1 MNSSN
6 PYNAAAAEKAAT
18 VVIKRSGQS
27 RVLTFVLG
35 ILAIL
40 IASLLG
46 LLVLL
51 VIGVETGPVP
61 FILGFFSAIIPV
73 PLYVSLVLWIDR
85 YETEPPW
92 MLATAFFWGV
102 LVAPFFSFLLN
113 TLGAIIVTLV
123 AGKEAGE
130 TFALVISAPIVE
142 ESSKAAILIIFYLW
156 KKEEF
161 DGVVDGIV
169 YASLVALGF
178 AMTENILYYGKAAL
192 EHGATGLTLT
202 FIVRGAFAPFSHPL
216 FTSLTGIGLGISR
229 QTNNLVIKL
238 ATPVIGFMMAVFMH
252 SIWNGSGALGG
263 GGIFLLTYLIVMVP
277 AFVIMIVVISLALRR
292 EGEVVREFLLPDF
305 QQGFFSDEEYRQL
318 GSIGGRMNS
327 SLSAL
332 SKRGIKGWR
341 SRRQFNQLASELAF
355 HRSRVSRGLHA
366 SEHEAS
372 AMEAAYLAALRSLIE
387 DVRSVQ
393 TRS

>member
-1 MNSSN
+1 MSSPN
-6 PYNAAAAEKAAT
+6 PYNLEASGPAT
-18 VVIKRSGQS
+18 AVVVKRSSQS
-27 RVLTFVLG
+27 RILTLVLG

-51 VIGVETGPVP
+51 IIGVETGLVP
-61 FILGFFSAIIPV
+61 FILGFFSAIVPV

-85 YETEPPW
+85 YESEPPW

-113 TLGAIIVTLV
+113 TLGALIVTLI

-142 ESSKAAILIIFYLW
+142 ESSKAAILLIFFFW

-192 EHGATGLTLT
+192 EHGAAGLTIT

-216 FTSLTGIGLGISR
+216 FTSLTGIGLGIAR
-229 QTNNLVIKL
+229 QTNNLAVKYS
-238 ATPVIGFMMAVFMH
+238 TPVIGFLMAVFMH

-263 GGIFLLTYLIVMVP
+263 GGIFLLTYVIVMVP
-277 AFVIMIVVISLALRR
+277 AFVIMLVVISLALRR
-292 EGEVVREFLLPDF
+292 EGQVVREFLQPDF
-305 QQGFFSDEEYRQL
+305 QNGLFTDEEYKQL
-318 GSIGGRMNS
+318 CSIGGRMNS
-327 SLSAL
+327 SLVAL
-332 SKRGIKGWR
+332 SRRGVKGWR
-341 SRRQFNQLASELAF
+341 TRMKFNQMASELAF
-355 HRSRVSRGLHA
+355 HRSRVSRGFHE
-366 SEHEAS
+366 SEDEAI
-372 AMEAAYLAALRSLIE
+372 AMEAAYLSAIKSLMA
-387 DVRSVQ
+387 DVRTYPS
-393 TRS
+393 R

>member
-1 MNSSN
+1 MNSPN
-6 PYNAAAAEKAAT
+6 LYNAAAEKAAT
-18 VVIKRSGQS
+18 VAIKRSGQS

-35 ILAIL
+35 FLAIL
-40 IASLLG
+40 IAALLG

-51 VIGVETGPVP
+51 VIGVETGPIP

-113 TLGAIIVTLV
+113 TLGSLVVTLV
-123 AGKEAGE
+123 ASKEAGE

-142 ESSKAAILIIFYLW
+142 ESSKAAILVLFYVW

-192 EHGATGLTLT
+192 EHGAAGLTLT

-216 FTSLTGIGLGISR
+216 FTSLTGIGLGIAR
-229 QTNNLVIKL
+229 QTNNLVVKL
-238 ATPVIGFMMAVFMH
+238 ATPIIGFLMAVFMH

-263 GGIFLLTYLIVMVP
+263 GGIFVLTYLIVMVP
-277 AFVIMIVVISLALRR
+277 AFLIMIVVISLALRR

-318 GSIGGRMNS
+318 GSIGGRMS
-327 SLSAL
+327 SSMSAF
-332 SKRGIKGWR
+332 SKRGIQGWR

-372 AMEAAYLAALRSLIE
+372 AMEAAYLAALKTLIE
-387 DVRSVQ
+387 DVRSGQ
-393 TRS
+393 SRR

>member
-1 MNSSN
+1 MNSST
-6 PYNAAAAEKAAT
+6 PYNAAAAERAAT

-35 ILAIL
+35 FLAIL

-113 TLGAIIVTLV
+113 TLGATIVTLV

-156 KKEEF
+156 KKDEF

-229 QTNNLVIKL
+229 QTNNLVTKV
-238 ATPVIGFMMAVFMH
+238 ATPVIGFLMAVFMH

-263 GGIFLLTYLIVMVP
+263 GGIFVLTYLIVMVP
-277 AFVIMIVVISLALRR
+277 AFVIMIVVIALALRR

-332 SKRGIKGWR
+332 SKRGFKGWR

-355 HRSRVSRGLHA
+355 HRSRVSRGLHP
-366 SEHEAS
+366 SEHEAA
-372 AMEAAYLAALRSLIE
+372 AMEAAYLAALKSLIE
-387 DVRSVQ
+387 DVRSIQ
-393 TRS
+393 TRR

>member
-1 MNSSN
+1 MNSPN
-6 PYNAAAAEKAAT
+6 FYNAVEPDPAARL
-18 VVIKRSGQS
+18 VVRRSTQS
-27 RVLTFVLG
+27 RVLPLVLG

-46 LLVLL
+46 LLVLF
-51 VIGVETGPVP
+51 VIGVETGPIP

-85 YETEPPW
+85 YESEPPW

-113 TLGAIIVTLV
+113 TLGSVLVTLM

-142 ESSKAAILIIFYLW
+142 ESSKAAILVIFYIW
-156 KKEEF
+156 KKDEF

-178 AMTENILYYGKAAL
+178 AMTENVLYYGKAAL
-192 EHGATGLTLT
+192 ENGAAGLTLT

-229 QTNNLVIKL
+229 QTNNIVVKI
-238 ATPVIGFMMAVFMH
+238 ATPVIGFLMAVFMH

-263 GGIFLLTYLIVMVP
+263 GAIFILTYLIVMVP
-277 AFVIMIVVISLALRR
+277 AFLIMIVVISLALRR

-305 QQGFFSDEEYRQL
+305 QKGLFSDDEYRQL
-318 GSIGGRMNS
+318 GSIGGRMS
-327 SLSAL
+327 SSFSAF
-332 SKRGIKGWR
+332 SQRGVKGWR
-341 SRRQFNQLASELAF
+341 ARRQFNQMASELAF
-355 HRSRVSRGLHA
+355 HRSRVSRGLHP
-366 SEHEAS
+366 SEQEAI

-387 DVRSVQ
+387 DMRGSQ
-393 TRS
+393 TGR